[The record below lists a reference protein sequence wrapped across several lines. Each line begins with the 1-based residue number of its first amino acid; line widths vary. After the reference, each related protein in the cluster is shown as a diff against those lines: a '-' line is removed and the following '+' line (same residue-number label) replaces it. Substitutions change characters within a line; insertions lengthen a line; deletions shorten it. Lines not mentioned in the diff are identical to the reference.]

1 MWKYEVHHSIT
12 KIKSSPKPS
21 RLFDFNF
28 VTSVEISKII
38 TSLDPKKRTSDVI
51 CTKIV
56 KLANKDIYKDLENCT
71 NEYIN
76 QNDFRNKLKAADI
89 TSIFKK
95 EDLLNKKNH
104 RLVSVLPTIANILE
118 RVLFDELTKFANNYR
133 FPLLCGFRKGY
144 ST

>member
-1 MWKYEVHHSIT
+1 MT
-12 KIKSSPKPS
+12 KIKSSLKPS

-38 TSLDPKKRTSDVI
+38 TSLDTKKRTSDVI

-76 QNDFRNKLKAADI
+76 QNDFRNKLKTADI

-95 EDLLNKKNH
+95 EDLLNKKK
-104 RLVSVLPTIANILE
+104 P
-118 RVLFDELTKFANNYR
+118 
-133 FPLLCGFRKGY
+133 
-144 ST
+144 